1 MRTFLKRA
9 RGSEGREAAHRALL
23 EAGIGVVE
31 VDDWNQAADQLAQRG
46 ALLVVCEGEIR
57 DEAAAARVAH
67 AIAGGAAANDAL
79 PRESARELSH
89 DLRTPLSAMS
99 GWVHLME
106 TGKLDEAGFKR
117 AITKLRGN
125 IDDQVRAIERHLGSK
140 SREGQG

>member
-31 VDDWNQAADQLAQRG
+31 VDDWNQAADQLAQCG

-67 AIAGGAAANDAL
+67 AIAVRGEGKRKGPEPGNGRMLERLHDAQ
-79 PRESARELSH
+79 R
-89 DLRTPLSAMS
+89 
-99 GWVHLME
+99 
-106 TGKLDEAGFKR
+106 
-117 AITKLRGN
+117 
-125 IDDQVRAIERHLGSK
+125 VRLLVLRHLADVVHGCDRP
-140 SREGQG
+140 SRTT